1 MWLFIYK
8 YIFKLFLLVQIY
20 KHKIIYFLIF
30 EFKK

>member
-8 YIFKLFLLVQIY
+8 YIFKLFLPVWIY
-20 KHKIIYFLIF
+20 KYKIIYFLIF